1 MRNKPFARYRKATA
15 QARGFCPAPP
25 FLARLSLA
33 LLLVLAGGTAHI
45 PPPLPSGGPATL
57 RFALIGD
64 TPYSAAEAA
73 ALDSMIAEINR
84 EDLAFVIH
92 VGDITGGR
100 GPCTDEWLEARKRQ
114 FEKFRHP
121 FVIVPG
127 DNEWVDCHRT
137 GFDPMERL
145 SKFRELFESGDTSLA
160 DPSLKLERQSGPY
173 GEYREHM
180 RWIAANVLF
189 VGVNVQGSNNNLGRT
204 PAMDAEYRARMAA
217 VFAWL
222 EDSVQLAEKRR
233 VAGIVIFAQGDPDFE
248 GKMRRKG
255 SNGFAEFRNALR
267 DLALRFGKPVLFVNG
282 DTHLYK
288 LDQPIADPATGRP
301 LHNFT
306 RVVVFGSPQT
316 RWIRAG
322 IAPSS
327 PQLFQVSPVPQPA
340 PGP

>member
-1 MRNKPFARYRKATA
+1 MKRIA
-15 QARGFCPAPP
+15 
-25 FLARLSLA
+25 SA
-33 LLLVLAGGTAHI
+33 LLLALAACTAHI
-45 PPPLPSGGPATL
+45 PPPLPSGGPTAL
-57 RFALIGD
+57 QFALIGD

-73 ALDSMIAEINR
+73 ALDAMIEQINR

-92 VGDITGGR
+92 VGDITSGL
-100 GPCTDEWLEARKRQ
+100 GPCTDEWFEARKRQ
-114 FEKFRHP
+114 FEKFMHP

-127 DNEWVDCHRT
+127 DNDWVDCHRT

-145 SKFRELFESGDTSLA
+145 NRFRGLFESGDTSLGNRG
-160 DPSLKLERQSGPY
+160 LRLERQSGRY
-173 GEYREHM
+173 EEYREHV
-180 RWIAANVLF
+180 RWIAGGALF

-204 PAMDAEYRARMAA
+204 PATDAEHRARMAA

-233 VAGIVIFAQGDPDFE
+233 LAGMLIFAQGDPDFE
-248 GKMRRKG
+248 GKMRRRG
-255 SNGFAEFRNALR
+255 SNGFADFRNALR

-288 LDQPIADPATGRP
+288 LDRPIADPATGRP
-301 LHNFT
+301 LQNFT
-306 RVVVFGSPQT
+306 RAIVFGSPQT

-322 IAPSS
+322 IDPAS
-327 PQLFQVSPVPQPA
+327 PQLFELSPVPQPA